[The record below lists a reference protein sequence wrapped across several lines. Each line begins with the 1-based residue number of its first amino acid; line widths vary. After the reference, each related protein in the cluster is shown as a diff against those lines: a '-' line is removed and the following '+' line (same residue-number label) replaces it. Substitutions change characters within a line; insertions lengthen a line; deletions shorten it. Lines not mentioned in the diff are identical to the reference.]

1 MSNEEFVSQF
11 YKESDEAFISR
22 FLEWDGKMCLSKE
35 DWSVIA
41 PRMIEFYDKK
51 IAGTE
56 NTIDKRIWLILQR
69 TCTMLTIAD
78 ADNLKTVWI
87 DNYNELIK

>member
-35 DWSVIA
+35 
-41 PRMIEFYDKK
+41 
-51 IAGTE
+51 G
-56 NTIDKRIWLILQR
+56 
-69 TCTMLTIAD
+69 
-78 ADNLKTVWI
+78 
-87 DNYNELIK
+87 